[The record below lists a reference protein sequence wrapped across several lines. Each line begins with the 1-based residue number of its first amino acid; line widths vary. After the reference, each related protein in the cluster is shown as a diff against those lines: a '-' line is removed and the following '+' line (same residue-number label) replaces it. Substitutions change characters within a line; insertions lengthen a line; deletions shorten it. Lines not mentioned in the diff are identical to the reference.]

1 MLRRVALDTNRYAIE
16 DRGGTAALA
25 ASFKRSIREHLRAMG
40 AFGAFTAL
48 LVCALIFA
56 SPAARAGET
65 TNFSYDAQGR
75 LVSATT
81 SGTVNSGLSVQIDLD
96 SADNRMRYVIS
107 GSGGGSGPPSF
118 SINDVTVAEGGA
130 LTFTVTKTGPAIQPY
145 SVNYATANGTAAG
158 SDYAAASGTLTF
170 AANETTKIIT
180 VATID
185 DALNEATET
194 VLLNLSGGTG
204 GTTITDAQ
212 GVGTITD
219 NDATVYFAIND
230 VLVAEG
236 GILTFTVTKSGATS
250 QSLSVNYATA
260 DGTATAGS
268 DYTAASGTL
277 TFAAGDTTKT
287 ISIATTDDT
296 LNEASETVLLNLS
309 GATGGAGI
317 SDTQGIGTIADNDAA
332 PSFSIND
339 VSVAEGGVLSFTVT
353 KTGSTSQS
361 FSVNY
366 ATADGTATAGSDYTA
381 ASGTLTFAAGDTTK
395 TISVTTTND
404 TVNEASETALVNL
417 SGATGGA
424 TISDTQGVGTITD
437 NDAAPAFSINDV
449 SVTEGGILSFTV
461 TKAGSTSQSFNVNYA
476 TADGTAT
483 AGSDYTAASGTL
495 TFAAAET
502 AKTISVMTI
511 DDVLTE
517 TSETLVT
524 NLSGATGGATISDS
538 QGAGTIVDNEIPNT
552 PPTPVNDSATVPR
565 CDITDI
571 NVVQNDTDPDGD
583 YPLSLVS
590 ISGTSKAS
598 IVSSTTIRFNA
609 TASSTSGNYTIT
621 YTVKDSRNAQ
631 ASAQL
636 VVTVP
641 SGGACQ

>member
-1 MLRRVALDTNRYAIE
+1 MDTNRYAIE